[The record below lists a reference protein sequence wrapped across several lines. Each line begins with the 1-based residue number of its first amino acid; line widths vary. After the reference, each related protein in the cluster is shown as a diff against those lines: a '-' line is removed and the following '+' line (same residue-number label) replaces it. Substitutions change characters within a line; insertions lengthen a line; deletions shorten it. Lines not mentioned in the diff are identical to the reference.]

1 MLYWQHMPD
10 IWVHALCIFRPD
22 FDRLVCVKYKI
33 LWYVI
38 RILRTLLDFVAL
50 GEVSSCAI

>member
-38 RILRTLLDFVAL
+38 RILRTLLDCVAL

>member
-10 IWVHALCIFRPD
+10 IWVHAVGIFSPD
-22 FDRLVCVKYKI
+22 FDRLVYVKYKV

-38 RILRTLLDFVAL
+38 RILRTLLDFPAL
-50 GEVSSCAI
+50 GEGSWCAI